1 MRCPFLSSLSLIVL
15 LFCNTIF
22 SQKDSIVT
30 KENLI
35 KDFDLTALPVLF
47 YLPETGLGY
56 GALGIATFKFNKE
69 PELSRPSSAQLA
81 ISYTT
86 KNQLLIFAPYEL
98 YWDNEK
104 WRIVGE
110 LGFYKYFYNFYGV
123 GINSLEENFDIYDVT
138 FPRFRFSI
146 LKEVLPNI
154 SLGIGYELDIFSNL
168 GITEGGILEAS
179 DVIGKDGGGTVS
191 NIGIQAF
198 YDSRDHIFYPT
209 KGFFIQGGVFTAAEF
224 LGSSFSYS
232 KFSLDNRFYQK
243 IKRQQVLATN
253 FFIANNGEGTPFFD
267 FNRLGSNRTRGFNDR
282 RYQDN
287 AELSFATEY
296 RFPIAGRFGG
306 VVFASTG
313 TVASTFSD
321 LFTSKYRNA
330 GGVGLRYIINKKDG
344 IRIRVDYGYAAE
356 GGNLYFTIRE
366 AF

>member
-1 MRCPFLSSLSLIVL
+1 MHKAGLILTCTVLFLLSH
-15 LFCNTIF
+15 FANCQNDTIAAKNEMV
-22 SQKDSIVT
+22 KDI
-30 KENLI
+30 NL
-35 KDFDLTALPVLF
+35 TVLPVLF

-56 GALGIATFKFNKE
+56 GGLGLATFKFKNE
-69 PELSRPSSAQLA
+69 PDLSRPSSFQLGV
-81 ISYTT
+81 SYTT

-98 YWDNEK
+98 YWGDEK

-123 GINSLEENFDIYDVT
+123 GINSLEENFDTYDVD

-154 SLGIGYELDIFSNL
+154 SLGLGYQLDIFYNL
-168 GITEGGILEAS
+168 GITEGGILEVS

-198 YDSRDHIFYPT
+198 YDSRDNIFFPT
-209 KGFFIQGGVFTAAEF
+209 KGFFVQGSVFTSADF

-232 KFSLDNRFYQK
+232 KFTLDNRFYQK
-243 IKRQQVLATN
+243 IKGKQVLATN
-253 FFIANNGEGTPFFD
+253 LFIANNGEGAPFFD

-287 AELSFATEY
+287 AELSFAAEY
-296 RFPIAGRFGG
+296 RFPVAGRVGA
-306 VVFASTG
+306 VVFGSTG
-313 TVASTFSD
+313 TVASNFSN
-321 LFTSKYRNA
+321 LFTSRYRNA
-330 GGVGLRYIINKKDG
+330 GGLGLRYIINKKDG
-344 IRIRVDYGYAAE
+344 IRIRADYGYSAE
-356 GGNLYFTIRE
+356 GGNFYFTIRE